1 MRFQNTPPEITELQ
15 KNEVIVVG
23 TNTQGI
29 HGAGLAKL
37 AKEKWGLIP
46 GVSMGLCNQSYGLI
60 TKDLTIFN
68 PNSEDYEEYKELM
81 KGFIGVQ
88 LINLYFFAAL
98 RKDLTIYMTLIGCG
112 LGGFTIDEIA
122 PIFKHLESDRP
133 SNVCLPIEFS

>member
-1 MRFQNTPPEITELQ
+1 MRFQNTPSEITELE

-23 TNTQGI
+23 TNTQAI
-29 HGAGLAKL
+29 HGVGLAKL

-46 GVSMGLCNQSYGLI
+46 GISMGLCNQSYGLI

-68 PNSEDYEEYKELM
+68 PNSEDHGEYKNLM
-81 KGFIGVQ
+81 KAFIGVQ

-98 RKDLTIYMTLIGCG
+98 RKDLTFYITLIGCG

-122 PIFKHLESDRP
+122 PLFKSLKSDVP